1 MGCSGFGVDPD
12 IAKILGTLDIKYE
25 QAIEIFKNKVKE
37 AKDEQEKQLETRK
50 KELAKLKENNQL
62 TEEKI
67 KKLNKDEL
75 EVEIKFLENE
85 VDRMHYIYTVG
96 LELVEP
102 IRKVTLDKL
111 MEKAKSAPAITL
123 NKINQEIEEVKKI
136 PVIEFLNS
144 TYGKLLKEA
153 LEKKGMSAT
162 LLKSFK
168 NQLLKER
175 RQRRKVE
182 REDFGIEKNEFDDEN
197 MDELKLDLFKLID
210 DDIKDGAIQKN
221 YREYVRGKM
230 IEAWIGSK

>member
-1 MGCSGFGVDPD
+1 MGCLGFGVDPD

-144 TYGKLLKEA
+144 PYGKLLKEA

-182 REDFGIEKNEFDDEN
+182 REEFGIEKNEFDDEN
-197 MDELKLDLFKLID
+197 MDELKLDLFKLIS

>member
-182 REDFGIEKNEFDDEN
+182 REEFGIEKNEFDDEN

>member
-1 MGCSGFGVDPD
+1 MGCGFGVDPD

-62 TEEKI
+62 TEENI

-123 NKINQEIEEVKKI
+123 NKINQEIEKVKKI

-182 REDFGIEKNEFDDEN
+182 REEFGIEKNEFDDEN

>member
-1 MGCSGFGVDPD
+1 MGCGFGVDPD

-62 TEEKI
+62 TEENI

-75 EVEIKFLENE
+75 KVEIKFLENE

-175 RQRRKVE
+175 KQRRKVE
-182 REDFGIEKNEFDDEN
+182 REEFGIEKNEFDDEN

-210 DDIKDGAIQKN
+210 DDIKEGAIQKN

>member
-1 MGCSGFGVDPD
+1 MGCLGFGVDPD

-25 QAIEIFKNKVKE
+25 QAIEIFNNSVKK

-62 TEEKI
+62 TEENI

-182 REDFGIEKNEFDDEN
+182 REEFGIEKNEFDDEN

>member
-1 MGCSGFGVDPD
+1 MGCGFGVDPD

-25 QAIEIFKNKVKE
+25 QAIEIFDNSVKKAKV
-37 AKDEQEKQLETRK
+37 EQEKQLETRK

-144 TYGKLLKEA
+144 TYGKVLKEA

-175 RQRRKVE
+175 KQRRKVE
-182 REDFGIEKNEFDDEN
+182 REEFGIEKNEFDDEN

>member
-1 MGCSGFGVDPD
+1 MGCLGFGVDPD

>member
-1 MGCSGFGVDPD
+1 MGCLGFGVDPD

-25 QAIEIFKNKVKE
+25 QAIEIFNNSVKK

-62 TEEKI
+62 TEENI

-175 RQRRKVE
+175 KQRRKVE
-182 REDFGIEKNEFDDEN
+182 REEFGIEKNEFDDEN

-210 DDIKDGAIQKN
+210 DDIKEGAIQKN

>member
-1 MGCSGFGVDPD
+1 MGCGFGVDPD

-62 TEEKI
+62 TEENI

-75 EVEIKFLENE
+75 KVEIKFLENE

-182 REDFGIEKNEFDDEN
+182 REEFGIEKNEFDDEN

>member
-1 MGCSGFGVDPD
+1 MGCLGFGVDPD

-25 QAIEIFKNKVKE
+25 QAIEIFDNSVKKAKV
-37 AKDEQEKQLETRK
+37 EQEKQLETRK

-62 TEEKI
+62 TEENI

-75 EVEIKFLENE
+75 KVEIKFLENE

-175 RQRRKVE
+175 KQRRKVE
-182 REDFGIEKNEFDDEN
+182 REEFGIEKNEFDDEN
-197 MDELKLDLFKLID
+197 MDELKLDLFKLIN

>member
-175 RQRRKVE
+175 KQRRKVE
-182 REDFGIEKNEFDDEN
+182 REEFGIEKNEFDDEN
-197 MDELKLDLFKLID
+197 MDELKLDLFKLIN

>member
-1 MGCSGFGVDPD
+1 MGCGFGVDPD

-25 QAIEIFKNKVKE
+25 QAIEIFDNSVKKAKV
-37 AKDEQEKQLETRK
+37 EQEKQLETRK

-62 TEEKI
+62 TEENI

>member
-1 MGCSGFGVDPD
+1 MGCLGFGVDPD

-25 QAIEIFKNKVKE
+25 QAIEIFNNSVKK

-62 TEEKI
+62 TEENI

-136 PVIEFLNS
+136 PAIEFLNS

>member
-1 MGCSGFGVDPD
+1 MGCLGFGVDPD

-25 QAIEIFKNKVKE
+25 QAIEIFNNKVKE

-62 TEEKI
+62 TEENI

-75 EVEIKFLENE
+75 KVEIKFLENE
-85 VDRMHYIYTVG
+85 VDRMHFIYTVG

-175 RQRRKVE
+175 KQRRKVE
-182 REDFGIEKNEFDDEN
+182 REEFGIEKNEFDDEN

-210 DDIKDGAIQKN
+210 DDIKEGAIQKN

>member
-1 MGCSGFGVDPD
+1 MGCLGFGVDPD

-25 QAIEIFKNKVKE
+25 QAIEIFDNSVKKAKV
-37 AKDEQEKQLETRK
+37 EQEKQLETRK

-182 REDFGIEKNEFDDEN
+182 REEFGIEKNEFDDEN

>member
-182 REDFGIEKNEFDDEN
+182 REEFGIEKNEFDDEN
-197 MDELKLDLFKLID
+197 MDELKLDLFKLIS

>member
-62 TEEKI
+62 TEENI

-123 NKINQEIEEVKKI
+123 NKINQEIEKVKKI

-182 REDFGIEKNEFDDEN
+182 REEFGIEKNEFDDEN

>member
-62 TEEKI
+62 TEENI

-85 VDRMHYIYTVG
+85 VDRMHYIYTVV

-182 REDFGIEKNEFDDEN
+182 REEFGIEKNEFDDEN
-197 MDELKLDLFKLID
+197 MDELKLDLFKLIS

>member
-1 MGCSGFGVDPD
+1 MGCLGFGVDPD

-25 QAIEIFKNKVKE
+25 QAIEIFNNSVKK

-62 TEEKI
+62 TEENI

-182 REDFGIEKNEFDDEN
+182 REEFGIEKNEFDDEN

-210 DDIKDGAIQKN
+210 DDIKEGAIQKN

>member
-96 LELVEP
+96 LDLVEP

-123 NKINQEIEEVKKI
+123 NKINQEIEKVKKI

-182 REDFGIEKNEFDDEN
+182 REEFGIEKNEFDDEN
-197 MDELKLDLFKLID
+197 MDELKLDLFKLIS

>member
-1 MGCSGFGVDPD
+1 MGCGFGVDPD

-25 QAIEIFKNKVKE
+25 QAIEIFNNKVKE

-182 REDFGIEKNEFDDEN
+182 REEFGIEKNEFDDEN
-197 MDELKLDLFKLID
+197 MNELKLDLFKLID

>member
-1 MGCSGFGVDPD
+1 MGCLGFGVDPD

-25 QAIEIFKNKVKE
+25 QAIEIFDNSVKKAKV
-37 AKDEQEKQLETRK
+37 EQEKQLETRK

-62 TEEKI
+62 TEENI

-85 VDRMHYIYTVG
+85 VDRMHFIYTVG

-182 REDFGIEKNEFDDEN
+182 REEFGIEKNEFDDEN

-210 DDIKDGAIQKN
+210 DDIKEGAIQKN

>member
-1 MGCSGFGVDPD
+1 M
-12 IAKILGTLDIKYE
+12 
-25 QAIEIFKNKVKE
+25 
-37 AKDEQEKQLETRK
+37 
-50 KELAKLKENNQL
+50 
-62 TEEKI
+62 
-67 KKLNKDEL
+67 
-75 EVEIKFLENE
+75 
-85 VDRMHYIYTVG
+85 
-96 LELVEP
+96 
-102 IRKVTLDKL
+102 
-111 MEKAKSAPAITL
+111 
-123 NKINQEIEEVKKI
+123 
-136 PVIEFLNS
+136 NS

-182 REDFGIEKNEFDDEN
+182 REEFGIEKNEFDDEN
-197 MDELKLDLFKLID
+197 MDELKLDLFKLIS

>member
-1 MGCSGFGVDPD
+1 MGCLGFGVDPD

-37 AKDEQEKQLETRK
+37 AKEEQEKQLETRK

-182 REDFGIEKNEFDDEN
+182 REEFGIEKNEFDDEN

>member
-1 MGCSGFGVDPD
+1 MGCLGFGVDPD

-25 QAIEIFKNKVKE
+25 QAIEIFDNSVKKAKV
-37 AKDEQEKQLETRK
+37 EQEKQLETRK

-175 RQRRKVE
+175 KQRRKVE
-182 REDFGIEKNEFDDEN
+182 REEFGIEKNEFDDEN
-197 MDELKLDLFKLID
+197 MDELKLDLFKLIS

>member
-1 MGCSGFGVDPD
+1 MGCLGFGVDPD

-62 TEEKI
+62 TEENI

-175 RQRRKVE
+175 KQRRKVE
-182 REDFGIEKNEFDDEN
+182 REEFGIEKNEFDDEN

-210 DDIKDGAIQKN
+210 DDIKEGAIQKN

>member
-25 QAIEIFKNKVKE
+25 QAIEIFNNKVKE

-62 TEEKI
+62 TEENI

-197 MDELKLDLFKLID
+197 MDELKLDLFKLIS

>member
-1 MGCSGFGVDPD
+1 MGCLGFGVDPD

-197 MDELKLDLFKLID
+197 MDELKLDLFKLIN
-210 DDIKDGAIQKN
+210 DDIKEGAIQKN

>member
-1 MGCSGFGVDPD
+1 MGCLGFGVDPD

-182 REDFGIEKNEFDDEN
+182 REEFGIEKNEFDDEN
-197 MDELKLDLFKLID
+197 MDELKLDLFKLIN
-210 DDIKDGAIQKN
+210 DDIKEGAIQKN

>member
-62 TEEKI
+62 TEENI

>member
-1 MGCSGFGVDPD
+1 MGCLGFGVDPD

-25 QAIEIFKNKVKE
+25 QAIEIFDNSVKKAKV
-37 AKDEQEKQLETRK
+37 EQEKQLETRK

-175 RQRRKVE
+175 KQRRKVE
-182 REDFGIEKNEFDDEN
+182 REEFGIEKNEFDDEN

>member
-1 MGCSGFGVDPD
+1 MGCGFGVDPD

-25 QAIEIFKNKVKE
+25 QAIEIFNNSVKK

-62 TEEKI
+62 TEENI

-75 EVEIKFLENE
+75 KVEIKFLENE
-85 VDRMHYIYTVG
+85 VDRMHFIYTVG

-175 RQRRKVE
+175 KQRRKVE
-182 REDFGIEKNEFDDEN
+182 REEFGIEKNEFDDEN

-210 DDIKDGAIQKN
+210 DDIKEGAIQKN

>member
-1 MGCSGFGVDPD
+1 MGCLGFGVDPD

-25 QAIEIFKNKVKE
+25 QAIEIFNNSVKK

-62 TEEKI
+62 TEENI

-75 EVEIKFLENE
+75 KVEIKFLENE
-85 VDRMHYIYTVG
+85 VDRMHFIYTVG

-175 RQRRKVE
+175 KQRRKVE
-182 REDFGIEKNEFDDEN
+182 REEFGIEKNEFDDEN

-210 DDIKDGAIQKN
+210 DDIKEGAIQKN

>member
-1 MGCSGFGVDPD
+1 MGCLGFGVDPD

-25 QAIEIFKNKVKE
+25 QAIEIFDNSVKKAKV
-37 AKDEQEKQLETRK
+37 EQEKQLETRK

-182 REDFGIEKNEFDDEN
+182 REEFGIEKNEFDDEN
-197 MDELKLDLFKLID
+197 MDELKLDLFKLIS

>member
-62 TEEKI
+62 TEENI

-123 NKINQEIEEVKKI
+123 NKINQEIEKVKKI

-182 REDFGIEKNEFDDEN
+182 REEFGIEKNEFDDEN
-197 MDELKLDLFKLID
+197 MDELKLDLFKLIS

>member
-1 MGCSGFGVDPD
+1 MGCGFGVDPD

-62 TEEKI
+62 TEENI

-96 LELVEP
+96 LDLVEP

-123 NKINQEIEEVKKI
+123 NKINQEIEKVKKI

-175 RQRRKVE
+175 KQRRKVE
-182 REDFGIEKNEFDDEN
+182 REEFGIEKNEFDDEN
-197 MDELKLDLFKLID
+197 MDELKLDLFKLIS

>member
-1 MGCSGFGVDPD
+1 MGCLGFGVDPD

-25 QAIEIFKNKVKE
+25 QAIEIFNNSVKK

-62 TEEKI
+62 TEENI

-75 EVEIKFLENE
+75 KVEIKFLENE

-182 REDFGIEKNEFDDEN
+182 REEFGIEKNEFDDEN

-210 DDIKDGAIQKN
+210 DDIKEGAIQKN

>member
-1 MGCSGFGVDPD
+1 MGCGFGVDPD

-62 TEEKI
+62 TEENI

-75 EVEIKFLENE
+75 KVEIKFLENE

-197 MDELKLDLFKLID
+197 MDELKLDLFKLIS

>member
-1 MGCSGFGVDPD
+1 MGCLGFGVDPD

-62 TEEKI
+62 TEENI

-182 REDFGIEKNEFDDEN
+182 REEFGIEKNEFDDEN